1 MLKKEDWMEI
11 KAQVERGVYVKD
23 IAKDLGVHPK
33 TVSRALKREGA
44 PSGKR
49 PNALRSILDPFKPA
63 IDEMLRTG
71 IWNGAVVLRRL
82 QEMGYGGKTTIVR
95 DYIRPKRPLRK
106 SRATVRFETDPGE
119 QMQSDW
125 GQIETV
131 VAGEAAKVCFTVN
144 TLGFSRRFHFYCTD
158 RMDAEHT
165 YEGIIRAFEH
175 FGGATRQVL
184 VDNLKAAV
192 IQHRIGESV
201 RFNER
206 FLDLAG
212 HYGFSPRACR
222 PYRARTKGKDE
233 RMVGYVKHNFFVRY
247 QKFESISHMN
257 ALAARWLEEEA
268 DPRMHGSLKEVVS
281 ERFDRERPALLPL
294 PRVRYDTSYLE
305 QRSVH
310 WDGYVEVRG
319 NRYSVPASFCGSM
332 VEVRIG
338 LDGKLRISS
347 GEKLVAEHLLQSA
360 GQGWVTVPS
369 HHAELW
375 QKALSVECRPLSVY
389 EEVSRCS

>member
-11 KAQVERGVYVKD
+11 KAQVERGAYVKD

-95 DYIRPKRPLRK
+95 DYIWPKRPLRK

-144 TLGFSRRFHFYCTD
+144 MLGFSRRFHFYCTD

-175 FGGATRQVL
+175 FGGGNATGARRQPEGRG
-184 VDNLKAAV
+184 NPAPYW
-192 IQHRIGESV
+192 RECSV
-201 RFNER
+201 QRALPR
-206 FLDLAG
+206 PGRPLRL
-212 HYGFSPRACR
+212 FS
-222 PYRARTKGKDE
+222 
-233 RMVGYVKHNFFVRY
+233 
-247 QKFESISHMN
+247 S
-257 ALAARWLEEEA
+257 
-268 DPRMHGSLKEVVS
+268 SL
-281 ERFDRERPALLPL
+281 PALSCSHEGK
-294 PRVRYDTSYLE
+294 RRA
-305 QRSVH
+305 
-310 WDGYVEVRG
+310 DGGLCQTQLLCAIPEV
-319 NRYSVPASFCGSM
+319 
-332 VEVRIG
+332 
-338 LDGKLRISS
+338 
-347 GEKLVAEHLLQSA
+347 
-360 GQGWVTVPS
+360 
-369 HHAELW
+369 
-375 QKALSVECRPLSVY
+375 
-389 EEVSRCS
+389 